1 MTDEGPVL
9 EKLTRHLT
17 LCPADFLAEPK
28 MGTRGAVHTGAVVSD
43 LLVDLGGE
51 ALPMEEAAVFER
63 DDKAKRNLLRLTLVS
78 SWLLHEEWFTAAGRF
93 ARPAA
98 GWLSGSLDGLA
109 ALVSADL
116 FVTDPER
123 REELARLCLRA
134 LGLRPS
140 GETEAQA
147 SDRLN
152 TMSSVERDRVL
163 KATRAAELH
172 AQQVREAMARKA
184 AEEAAAKVTRE

>member
-1 MTDEGPVL
+1 MNNEGPVL
-9 EKLTRHLT
+9 ERLTRHLT
-17 LCPADFLAEPK
+17 LCPAEFLAEPK
-28 MGTRGAVHTGAVVSD
+28 MGTHGAVHTGAVVSD

-51 ALPMEEAAVFER
+51 PLPNEEAASFER
-63 DDKAKRNLLRLTLVS
+63 DDKARRNLLRLTLVA
-78 SWLLHEEWFTAAGRF
+78 SWLLHEEWFIRVGRF

-98 GWLSGSLDGLA
+98 GWLSGSLDRLA

-123 REELARLCLRA
+123 REELARLCLHA
-134 LGLRPS
+134 LELRPA
-140 GETEAQA
+140 GETETQA
-147 SDRLN
+147 TDRLN
-152 TMSSVERDRVL
+152 TMSSVERDKVL

-172 AQQVREAMARKA
+172 AQEVRKAMARKA

>member
-1 MTDEGPVL
+1 MTNEGPVL

-28 MGTRGAVHTGAVVSD
+28 MGTRGVIHTGAVVSD
-43 LLVDLGGE
+43 LLMDLGGE
-51 ALPMEEAAVFER
+51 PLPVEEAVSFEGEER
-63 DDKAKRNLLRLTLVS
+63 AKRNLLRLTLVA
-78 SWLLHEEWFTAAGRF
+78 SWLLHEEWFLRAGRF
-93 ARPAA
+93 SRPAA
-98 GWLSGSLDGLA
+98 EWLMGGLPPLA

-134 LGLRPS
+134 LGLIPA
-140 GETEAQA
+140 GETQAQA
-147 SDRLN
+147 QDRLN
-152 TMSSVERDRVL
+152 TMSSVERDSVF
-163 KATRAAELH
+163 KATRAADFH
-172 AQQVREAMARKA
+172 AKQVREAMARKA

>member
-1 MTDEGPVL
+1 MTNEGPVL

-17 LCPADFLAEPK
+17 LCPADFLAEPM
-28 MGTRGAVHTGAVVSD
+28 MGTRGVVHTGAVVSD
-43 LLVDLGGE
+43 LLTDLGGE
-51 ALPMEEAAVFER
+51 PLTAGEAASFGR
-63 DDKAKRNLLRLTLVS
+63 DDGARRNLLRLTLVA
-78 SWLLHEEWFTAAGRF
+78 SWLLHEEWFIRAGRF

-98 GWLSGSLDGLA
+98 GWLSGGLDGLA
-109 ALVSADL
+109 ALVSAEL
-116 FVTDPER
+116 FVTDQER

-134 LGLRPS
+134 LELRPD

-147 SDRLN
+147 ADRLN

-172 AQQVREAMARKA
+172 AKQVREAMARKA